1 MEKVTK
7 SYVEKIYRGILFS
20 EPSISEVEE
29 RDPMQVANDGKMQ
42 GFRFYDKEFVVD
54 GDKSYDGDKSN
65 FSNWI
70 YFGKRMSLEEVKAQY
85 GKIQG
90 IAY

>member
-29 RDPMQVANDGKMQ
+29 RDPMQVANALSHFAKN
-42 GFRFYDKEFVVD
+42 
-54 GDKSYDGDKSN
+54 GDAYRVHWNK
-65 FSNWI
+65 
-70 YFGKRMSLEEVKAQY
+70 QY
-85 GKIQG
+85 GVEDAEEKGTVNPAILSTKKK
-90 IAY
+90 